1 MCGFP
6 HTDIMSPIPPS
17 ASPRRQLHLRAA
29 LIGTWLAVT
38 LAGAW
43 AWGEH
48 ARQNTRNELA
58 RQADSSAALH
68 ASVLRSELEKYRA
81 LPPAMAT
88 DPDVIRV
95 LQDRNPELIQTLN
108 LRLQALS
115 DRTRS
120 SAIYVVS
127 DNGLTLSSSNWNT
140 AGSFVGANYGFR
152 PYFVRALEQGYAE
165 FFALGTVSRKPGMFL
180 AHRVVDARD
189 RSLGVIVVKVEFD
202 ALESEWNKAG
212 EPAYVVD
219 PGGVVLITSEPEWRF
234 RTLRPLDAKSRQL
247 TLADQTLGKEA
258 LTSLPF
264 STPDTKGKRQ
274 IEATVGG
281 TRQSWIHASAP
292 TASPGWTLHLLV
304 SSRGMIETAV
314 SNARMLAVL
323 FLTLAFGIAAVLLRR
338 RQQLVARQTASEAN
352 RLELERRIEE
362 RTRDLRDA
370 NLALNDQ
377 IEERIRAE
385 ASREA
390 LRYELVQA
398 SKLAALGQIAAGV
411 AHEINQPVAAI
422 RTQAETAT
430 AYLDHGQPPKAVA
443 ALERITGL
451 TSRIGAITHELLS
464 FSRKSE
470 PRLQPIEINEA
481 LDGAMLLLGGT
492 LKQAGV
498 RLERE
503 TGSGLMVLGDRF
515 RLEQVIVNLMQ
526 NAIEALA
533 ITKAPVI
540 RLQTHKNEGHIVLTI
555 TDNGAG
561 MDADIASQLFT
572 PFVTSKENGMGL
584 GLVICRDIIA
594 SFGGE
599 LNHVPTETGACF
611 SMTLKP
617 A

>member
-1 MCGFP
+1 M
-6 HTDIMSPIPPS
+6 
-17 ASPRRQLHLRAA
+17 
-29 LIGTWLAVT
+29 IGTWLVVT

-58 RQADSSAALH
+58 RQADGSAALH

-88 DPDVIRV
+88 DPDVIHV
-95 LQDRNPELIQTLN
+95 LQSRDPELIQSLN

-127 DNGLTLSSSNWNT
+127 DNGLTLASSNWNT
-140 AGSFVGANYGFR
+140 TGSFVGANYGFR
-152 PYFVRALEQGYAE
+152 PYFVRALQQGYAE

-180 AHRVVDARD
+180 AHRVVDAHD

-234 RTLRPLDAKSRQL
+234 RTLRPMDAKSRQL

-258 LTSLPF
+258 LTPLPF
-264 STPDTKGKRQ
+264 TTPDTKGQRQ
-274 IEATVGG
+274 IQATVDG
-281 TRQSWIHASAP
+281 TSQSWIHASAP

-304 SSRGMIETAV
+304 SSRGMIEAAV

-338 RQQLVARQTASEAN
+338 RQQLIARQTAAEAN

-422 RTQAETAT
+422 RTQAETAV

-470 PRLQPIEINEA
+470 PRLQPTDINEA
-481 LDGAMLLLGGT
+481 LDGALLLLGGA

-503 TGSGLMVLGDRF
+503 TGSGLMALGDRF

-526 NAIEALA
+526 NAIDALTD
-533 ITKAPVI
+533 TKSPVI
-540 RLQTHKNEGHIVLTI
+540 RLQTLQVDGHIILKI
-555 TDNGAG
+555 IDNGAG
-561 MDADIASQLFT
+561 LDADIASQLFT
-572 PFVTSKENGMGL
+572 PFVTSKENGLGL

-594 SFGGE
+594 GFGGE
-599 LNHVPTETGACF
+599 LNHEPTETGACF
-611 SMTLKP
+611 SITLKL